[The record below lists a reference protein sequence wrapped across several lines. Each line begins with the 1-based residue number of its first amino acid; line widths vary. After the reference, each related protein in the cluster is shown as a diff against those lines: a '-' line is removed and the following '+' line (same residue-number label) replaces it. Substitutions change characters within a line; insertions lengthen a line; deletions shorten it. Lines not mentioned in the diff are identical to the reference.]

1 MYCTSDNVSYDLKT
15 WPYPSDTRNHGP
27 MTVPRV
33 GETCYTYVCA
43 AEDAKNFFFYFPK
56 QWACQRKYVMIG
68 ITGPE
73 SMFH

>member
-1 MYCTSDNVSYDLKT
+1 
-15 WPYPSDTRNHGP
+15 